1 MSKPSIVDRRQFITR
16 SMALG
21 CSAAA
26 SPFLTPVS
34 LAAAP
39 WDARLVVIILRGAMD
54 GLEVVRPQGDPDYS
68 WLRPSL
74 SEDSG
79 AIDLD
84 NFYTMTRHL
93 KALSPFWQ
101 QGELAFAQAVATPY
115 RDKRSHFEGQD
126 LLEAGIEQDV
136 ALGYQSDGWLNRMI
150 GAVPGATLETAF
162 AVGREDL
169 LVLSGKNPVSSWSP
183 DARMDLSEQGKRF
196 LEALYHDDPVFQI
209 VGGRALDLVSLLDLD
224 QSGLNGKKMNK

>member
-54 GLEVVRPQGDPDYS
+54 GLEVVRPQGDPEYGL
-68 WLRPSL
+68 LRPSL
-74 SEDSG
+74 SKETG
-79 AIDLD
+79 AMGLD

-93 KALSPFWQ
+93 KALVPFWR

-126 LLEAGIEQDV
+126 LLEAGIGQDV
-136 ALGYQSDGWLNRMI
+136 ELGYQRDGWLNRMI

-169 LVLSGKNPVSSWSP
+169 FVLSGNNPVSSWSP
-183 DARMDLSEQGKRF
+183 DARMDLSEQGKRL
-196 LEALYHDDPVFQI
+196 LEALYHDDPVFQN
-209 VGGRALDLVSLLDLD
+209 VGGQALDLVSLLDLD